1 MTTLPTSAFV
11 FHLAVASRRVALSIG
26 AAQVL
31 CAAGERA
38 TGLHAV
44 AGQGPV
50 AAAPLPIPPLRR
62 PPRPGALRHQHRAP
76 LARRCVPLPARV
88 AAWRP
93 AGNAVQAGLAWG
105 EGAGDESA
113 VRYQSSGLKGFPRP
127 RVLCADLPAA
137 QVAMDFL
144 EIDKASRQREL
155 AGQISQE
162 GLLRQS
168 LESWSSAGS
177 VFVDAKPEAV
187 KTEARGWWLRLPR
200 PAWWDEGVDK
210 ARGQASPA
218 LTNSTRSG
226 EVSPAS
232 SWVRRQR

>member
-44 AGQGPV
+44 AGQGSV

-105 EGAGDESA
+105 GGRRGREHGALPEQWAEGFPPASRPLCRAAGGAGGEGVFGDRRSKRA
-113 VRYQSSGLKGFPRP
+113 SGACRPDQPRRP
-127 RVLCADLPAA
+127 SQTVP
-137 QVAMDFL
+137 
-144 EIDKASRQREL
+144 REL
-155 AGQISQE
+155 EFGGQRVCRTRAGGGQ
-162 GLLRQS
+162 
-168 LESWSSAGS
+168 
-177 VFVDAKPEAV
+177 D
-187 KTEARGWWLRLPR
+187 RGPWLVVT
-200 PAWWDEGVDK
+200 PATTCLVG
-210 ARGQASPA
+210 
-218 LTNSTRSG
+218 
-226 EVSPAS
+226 
-232 SWVRRQR
+232 